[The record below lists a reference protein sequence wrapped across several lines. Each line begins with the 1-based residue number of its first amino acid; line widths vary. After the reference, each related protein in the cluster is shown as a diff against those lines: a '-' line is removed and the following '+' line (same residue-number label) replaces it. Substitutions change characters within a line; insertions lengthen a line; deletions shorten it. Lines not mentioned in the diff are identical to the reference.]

1 MKLIGLNSTT
11 NSQGKTTTTLHVA
24 DNFNDYYSN
33 AEAGRSC
40 QGLKVESIY
49 AGTIDCSMLQVGMEI
64 DIAYDKAVTTTN
76 GRVYQPV
83 KKIEIL
89 D

>member
-1 MKLIGLNSTT
+1 MKLIGLNSAT

-24 DNFNDYYSN
+24 DDFNDYYSN

-40 QGLKVESIY
+40 KGMKVESVYVGIL
-49 AGTIDCSMLQVGMEI
+49 DCSLLEVGMNI